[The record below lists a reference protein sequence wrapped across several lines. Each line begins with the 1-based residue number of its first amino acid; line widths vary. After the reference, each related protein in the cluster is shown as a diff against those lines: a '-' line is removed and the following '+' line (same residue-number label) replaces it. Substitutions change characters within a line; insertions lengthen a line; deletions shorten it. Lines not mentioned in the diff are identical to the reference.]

1 MENQEQNPNASNC
14 QLSIVNCQLTC
25 FLPYAGK
32 EQVEKTVKGL
42 QATGLVKEI
51 YLVTTDGE
59 LQELPGCQRLWV
71 KDPFSSLTMQVMA
84 NAAEGDYTLLY
95 TKETTLE
102 MGMYSLERMIHI
114 AEDSNAGMV
123 YADHYQIADG
133 KQTNAPVIDYQF
145 GSLRDD
151 FNFGSVLLFD
161 TAKLKEAA
169 GRMTSDYDFAGLYDL
184 RLKLSQKADLV
195 HINEYLYSEVEN
207 DIRKSGEKIFD
218 YVDPKNRNRQIEM
231 EQACTEHLKE
241 IGGYLTPEFKKI
253 EFAAGNFE
261 YEASVIIPVRNRIR
275 TIRDA
280 IRSVLNQKTDFKFN
294 LIIVNNHSTD
304 GTTEAIEEFK
314 NDERL
319 IHIMP
324 QRNDLGIG
332 GCWNMGVAHEKCGK
346 FAVQLDSDDVYK
358 DENTLAIMVR
368 AFYEQNCAMVVG
380 TYMMT
385 DFDMNM
391 IAPGIID
398 HKEWTP
404 ENGRNNA
411 LRINGLGA
419 PRAFYTPVLREV
431 KVPNTSYGEDYA
443 LGLNFSRQYQIGRV
457 YDVVYLCR
465 RWDDNSDASLD
476 IVKMNGH
483 NLYKDRIRTWELQ
496 ARVALNNKG

>member
-1 MENQEQNPNASNC
+1 MRQAIDCFIPYVDAAQAKATIDGLRESA
-14 QLSIVNCQLTC
+14 LVNN
-25 FLPYAGK
+25 
-32 EQVEKTVKGL
+32 
-42 QATGLVKEI
+42 I
-51 YLVTTDGE
+51 YLLATDAAATAVE
-59 LQELPGCQRLWV
+59 GCTMVHIDALN
-71 KDPFSSLTMQVMA
+71 SSDTMLKIA
-84 NAAEGDYTLLY
+84 EAAKAPYTLLY
-95 TKETTLE
+95 TKYNNLV
-102 MGMYSLERMIHI
+102 MGYFALDRFVRL
-114 AEDSNAGMV
+114 AGDSKAGMM
-123 YADHYQIADG
+123 YADSYTVIEG
-133 KQTNAPVIDYQF
+133 KKSNAPVIDYQE

-151 FNFGSVLLFD
+151 FNFGSVLFFN
-161 TAKLKEAA
+161 TEVLKKAAA
-169 GRMTSDYDFAGLYDL
+169 GIDVHYTAAGLYDL
-184 RLKLSQKADLV
+184 RLRLSRIAPIV
-195 HINEYLYSEVEN
+195 HINEYLYSDVTVDN
-207 DIRKSGEKIFD
+207 RKSGEKIFD
-218 YVDPKNRNRQIEM
+218 YVDPKNRGVQIEM
-231 EQACTEHLKE
+231 EKACTAHLKAV
-241 IGGYLTPEFKKI
+241 GGYLEPKFDEIDFNK
-253 EFAAGNFE
+253 GNFE

-280 IRSVLNQKTDFKFN
+280 IRSVLSQKTDFPFN
-294 LIIVNNHSTD
+294 LIVIDNHSTD
-304 GTTEAIEEFK
+304 GTTEAIDEFK
-314 NDERL
+314 DDPRL
-319 IHIMP
+319 VHIVP
-324 QRNDLGIG
+324 QRDDLGIG
-332 GCWNMGVAHEKCGK
+332 GCWNAGVQHPKCGK

-385 DFDMNM
+385 DFNMNM

-404 ENGRNNA
+404 ANGRNNA

-496 ARVALNNKG
+496 ARIAMNKKK